1 MQSLNI
7 FTTEADCKLSAKHLV
22 NFARNWPIESED
34 ETEQVLRSKMK
45 FLVGRFTSV
54 GQPSARKGTE
64 DLTEQQVSAP
74 CGSEKEIFSN

>member
-1 MQSLNI
+1 
-7 FTTEADCKLSAKHLV
+7 
-22 NFARNWPIESED
+22 
-34 ETEQVLRSKMK
+34 MK